1 MRLLPPARSAAGDSA
16 LQHLS
21 ECTVINRFAL
31 HAYRQTLLHAAA
43 VHKKADC
50 MQLLVAKGASTTA
63 LDAQGQS
70 ALQLASLYCGA
81 LAVRA
86 LLRSGDWMPELGFE
100 CLLNASIAYD
110 PACLELLLKRERESS
125 SSSSSS
131 DLSSRT
137 TAQGMCTLLHAAA
150 AWGRQVSV
158 GMLLRYGCAVGA
170 LSATGKSPAA
180 LAAADDDQLPA
191 QLQRTGILRPAVPAR
206 QQVVLQLLRSG
217 EEIEAAAMT
226 PAHGVYNSA
235 VQQFVLELQQR
246 LAAQTEALTVL
257 ADNAY
262 RSGADVN
269 IAAISNSS
277 LDALQQQQT
286 IATDA
291 SGTAQQYI
299 VSVQLMHATTG
310 ERARA
315 VYTIDTKLLAALHTQ
330 RGETGASVLAS
341 MLVAPSS
348 WGAAATTTDA
358 VVDTVKYLQ
367 YDDDVDFSESRFEC
381 VLQYYY
387 TASVQGATSGAV
399 DIDKLQA
406 TLQAAQF
413 FGLDQLAAAA
423 KEFAK
428 ASGITVQ

>member
-21 ECTVINRFAL
+21 ECIVINRFAL

-50 MQLLVAKGASTTA
+50 MQLLIAKGASTTA

-86 LLRSGDWMPELGFE
+86 LLRSGGWIPELSFE

-110 PACLELLLKRERESS
+110 PAGLEQLLEHAGSSSSDNSSS

-137 TAQGMCTLLHAAA
+137 TAQGKCTLLHAAA

-217 EEIEAAAMT
+217 AEIEAAAMT

-235 VQQFVLELQQR
+235 VQQFVRELQQR

-269 IAAISNSS
+269 TAAISNSS
-277 LDALQQQQT
+277 LDAQQQQQT

-291 SGTAQQYI
+291 SGTAKQYI

-367 YDDDVDFSESRFEC
+367 YDDDVDFSELCFEC

-387 TASVQGATSGAV
+387 TASVQGATTGAV
-399 DIDKLQA
+399 DIDKL
-406 TLQAAQF
+406 
-413 FGLDQLAAAA
+413 
-423 KEFAK
+423 
-428 ASGITVQ
+428 